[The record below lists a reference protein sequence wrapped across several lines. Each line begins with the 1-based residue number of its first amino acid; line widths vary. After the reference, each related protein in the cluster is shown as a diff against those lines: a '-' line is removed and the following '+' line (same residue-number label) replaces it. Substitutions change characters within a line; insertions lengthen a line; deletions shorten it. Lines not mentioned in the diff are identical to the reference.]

1 MARPVDTL
9 IRALSYRGTRI
20 LLLTCII
27 VAACASTPQASRER
41 DAQAKTFDTHPATA
55 AIYVYRNDN
64 AAEEES
70 VLFVDERLI
79 GATLPR
85 TYFRF
90 NVRPGTHRLHGIGAD
105 TGSLVFEAR
114 PGDIRFIS
122 LRVLNGISYFQMVGD
137 AAGRE
142 TIRACCTLLE
152 NWAPGQRPLI
162 H

>member
-1 MARPVDTL
+1 MACHVDTL
-9 IRALSYRGTRI
+9 RRPLSHRGVLFV
-20 LLLTCII
+20 LLICMIG
-27 VAACASTPQASRER
+27 AGCASTPQASRER

-64 AAEEES
+64 APEEES
-70 VLFVDERLI
+70 VLFVDGRLI

-105 TGSLVFEAR
+105 TGNLVFEAHA
-114 PGDIRFIS
+114 GDIVFIS
-122 LRVLNGISYFQMVGD
+122 LRVLNGISHFQPVSD

-142 TIRACCTLLE
+142 SIRACCALLE